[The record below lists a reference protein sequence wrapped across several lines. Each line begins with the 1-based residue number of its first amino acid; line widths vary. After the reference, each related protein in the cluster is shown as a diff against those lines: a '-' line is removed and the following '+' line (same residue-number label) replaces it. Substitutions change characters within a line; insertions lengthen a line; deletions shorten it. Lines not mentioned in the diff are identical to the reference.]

1 MDYSVLGDTV
11 NTAAR
16 LEGQSKTYGVDIVI
30 GPNTYAEVT
39 QFAIIELDLIQVKG
53 KTVGLQIYAL
63 LGDEEVA
70 KEPAFVSIKE
80 TVAEMIQEYRNQAWD
95 KARELLQKVRVV
107 SEAAAEQEV
116 GPILA
121 VKAASSDRFR
131 LDVLCE
137 LYETRIRQYESEP
150 PPPEWDGVF
159 IATTK

>member
-1 MDYSVLGDTV
+1 
-11 NTAAR
+11 
-16 LEGQSKTYGVDIVI
+16 VI

-39 QFAIIELDLIQVKG
+39 QFAVVELDLIQVKG

-70 KEPAFVSIKE
+70 KDPAFISVKEAISTMIKE
-80 TVAEMIQEYRNQAWD
+80 YRSQAWD
-95 KARELLQKVRVV
+95 EAKKMIQKVRDEA
-107 SEAAAEQEV
+107 EAAAEQEV

-137 LYETRIRQYESEP
+137 LYETRIRQYENDP
-150 PPPEWDGVF
+150 PPPDWDGVF

>member
-1 MDYSVLGDTV
+1 
-11 NTAAR
+11 
-16 LEGQSKTYGVDIVI
+16 
-30 GPNTYAEVT
+30 
-39 QFAIIELDLIQVKG
+39 
-53 KTVGLQIYAL
+53 
-63 LGDEEVA
+63 
-70 KEPAFVSIKE
+70 
-80 TVAEMIQEYRNQAWD
+80 MIQEYRNQAWD
-95 KARELLQKVRVV
+95 KAKELLQKVRVV